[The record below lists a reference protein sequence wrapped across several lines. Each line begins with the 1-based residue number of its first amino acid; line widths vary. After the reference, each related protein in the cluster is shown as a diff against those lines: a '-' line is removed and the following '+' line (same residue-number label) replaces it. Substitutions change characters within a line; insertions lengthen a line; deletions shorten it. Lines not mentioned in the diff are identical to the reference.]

1 MMNNPL
7 IWYNRIR
14 MALKSYQSRC
24 IRPIWKLA
32 LGMYKISLWSDRWMQ
47 TAWTLVPS
55 VHTPPKKVFGQWWLL
70 VSQPSFSWFFSEAL
84 SFSPRVLT
92 NEVNIGFNGM
102 SCIMNFDNWQ
112 WVWKYLII
120 YIRLFKNSLCCIT
133 VLRNLCFWISLPIRS
148 KYSSDNNPCACYK
161 VWYAER

>member
-14 MALKSYQSRC
+14 MALESYHPRC
-24 IRPIWKLA
+24 IPPIWKFA
-32 LGMYKISLWSDRWMQ
+32 LGMYKISLWSDWWMQ
-47 TAWTLVPS
+47 TAWSLAYTTQKSFRSVMAPS
-55 VHTPPKKVFGQWWLL
+55 VTAVIFKI
-70 VSQPSFSWFFSEAL
+70 FFSEAL

-92 NEVNIGFNGM
+92 TEVNIGFNGM
-102 SCIMNFDNWQ
+102 SCIVNFDNWQ

-120 YIRLFKNSLCCIT
+120 HIRLFKNSLCSNT